1 MDEFEE
7 IFRQK
12 GFPMVG
18 AMVRCR
24 RNNSLWRV
32 MEREVWHRVED
43 DPDTAES
50 RVVPSFYLSF
60 WRIETG
66 VPPRVG
72 QMLGHLYTL
81 NDNSFEA
88 YWEVITYH

>member
-1 MDEFEE
+1 MDGFEE

-12 GFPMVG
+12 GVPMVG
-18 AMVRCR
+18 ALVRCR
-24 RNNSLWRV
+24 SNNSLWRV
-32 MEREVWHRVED
+32 MEREVWRRVEA
-43 DPDTAES
+43 DPVTDEP
-50 RVVPSFYLSF
+50 RVVPTFYLSF

-72 QMLGHLYTL
+72 RMIGHLYTL
-81 NDNSFEA
+81 NDNSFEV